1 MRILALSL
9 FFFVCASS
17 IFAQMEKPVEWSFET
32 KKIDN
37 GVYDVYFNADINGS
51 WYLYSQHLGGESGPV
66 PTAFA
71 FEKMD
76 GCELVGDV
84 EEIGNP
90 IHKFDDMFSMELKYY
105 RKNVTFRQRI
115 KIEEDAAFTTGYL
128 TFMTCNNDRCM
139 PPTDIDFSFDLAK

>member
-9 FFFVCASS
+9 FFFLCFFSA
-17 IFAQMEKPVEWSFET
+17 FAQMEKPVEWSFET

-37 GVYDVYFNADINGS
+37 GVYDVYFKADINGN
-51 WYLYSQHLGGESGPV
+51 WYLYSQHLAGKSGPI

-71 FEKMD
+71 FEQMD
-76 GCELVGDV
+76 GCQLIGDV

-90 IHKFDDMFSMELKYY
+90 IKKFDDMFSMELKYY

-115 KIEEDAAFTTGYL
+115 RIEK
-128 TFMTCNNDRCM
+128 
-139 PPTDIDFSFDLAK
+139 DLSLIHI